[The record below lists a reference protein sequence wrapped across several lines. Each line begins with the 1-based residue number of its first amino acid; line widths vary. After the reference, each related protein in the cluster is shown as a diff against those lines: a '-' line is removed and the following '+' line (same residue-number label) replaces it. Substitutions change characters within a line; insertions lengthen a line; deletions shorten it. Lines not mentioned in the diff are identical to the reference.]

1 MNNTSNLQNSN
12 SQCKLVYPHIVF
24 SFARKGYKIAELLT
38 VFTADL
44 LDLVHLHIV
53 IPPESPFAAIRVS
66 IPTSFTYLN
75 LLIIVVPNST
85 NYRIFYCDNCQKLL
99 SQLPPLVNI
108 IKLTQLLQRCPNH
121 LVAHTV
127 KRLKHPPPKSHHLI
141 SLIKNHKHKKPK
153 NTPTQSLLLL
163 ILQIDI
169 VLPGTPPTLPHNQ

>member
-12 SQCKLVYPHIVF
+12 SQCKLVYPIIVF

-44 LDLVHLHIV
+44 LDLIHLHNV

-85 NYRIFYCDNCQKLL
+85 NCRIFLL
-99 SQLPPLVNI
+99 
-108 IKLTQLLQRCPNH
+108 
-121 LVAHTV
+121 
-127 KRLKHPPPKSHHLI
+127 
-141 SLIKNHKHKKPK
+141 
-153 NTPTQSLLLL
+153 
-163 ILQIDI
+163 
-169 VLPGTPPTLPHNQ
+169 